1 MFQFVEIIYKFCEFV
16 LIVSELETELFFG
29 SGFILCLG
37 IILFRPD
44 DDADLESD
52 SVGAMFGSIG
62 IFVLYSV

>member
-29 SGFILCLG
+29 SGFILYLG

-52 SVGAMFGSIG
+52 LVGAMFGV
-62 IFVLYSV
+62 F